1 MSSAK
6 QPITIEAWEGGA
18 RVTTTFPARVGGRKV
33 ERPFSITVDDD
44 GTFNVPATGDLH
56 GDDEVVQFVDAVQT
70 AMKLATGELQ
80 IYGVEIKKTIPRPA
94 QFDPMLELGIPK
106 T

>member
-18 RVTTTFPARVGGRKV
+18 RVTTTFPARAGGRKTDR
-33 ERPFSITVDDD
+33 EFSITVDDD

-56 GDDEVVQFVDAVQT
+56 GDDEVVQFVEAVQT
-70 AMKLATGELQ
+70 AMKLATGELR
-80 IYGVEIKKTIPRPA
+80 IYGIVIKRPPVP
-94 QFDPMLELGIPK
+94 FDAFVDLGIPP